1 VCVCVSQTRANP
13 IGSIIIIGIVIYLS
27 FHPIHRSTRMPITVS
42 ADKLPY
48 LQEWLTDRLDPITD
62 AEPGTLAEYVL
73 ALLKHEKD
81 GDALMHHCSTQLE
94 DFLRENTQSFVQNLF
109 QAIQGW
115 LFFGGMLDIF
125 LYYTIFDCLAYR
137 RELCEYSW
145 RRRYWRLP
153 GRRGESSYAFLWHR
167 LRDQI
172 RIDLLLFVTHVG
184 RWSSPDRIVP

>member
-1 VCVCVSQTRANP
+1 
-13 IGSIIIIGIVIYLS
+13 
-27 FHPIHRSTRMPITVS
+27 MPITVS

-115 LFFGGMLDIF
+115 LLF
-125 LYYTIFDCLAYR
+125 LVECWI
-137 RELCEYSW
+137 YS
-145 RRRYWRLP
+145 
-153 GRRGESSYAFLWHR
+153 SSTVHHV
-167 LRDQI
+167 
-172 RIDLLLFVTHVG
+172 LLFGIQTRVT
-184 RWSSPDRIVP
+184 